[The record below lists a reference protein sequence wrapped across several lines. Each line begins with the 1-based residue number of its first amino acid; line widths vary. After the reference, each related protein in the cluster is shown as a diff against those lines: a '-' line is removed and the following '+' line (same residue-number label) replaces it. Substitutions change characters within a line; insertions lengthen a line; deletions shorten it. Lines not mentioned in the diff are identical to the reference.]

1 MGASSFNEMELD
13 AIGEIMNISLGA
25 SATAVS
31 TMLGT
36 QVNITTPVAEVL
48 TREEFEFRRLEP
60 AIGVEIAY
68 VEGLDGKNIM
78 MFRREDVCIIVGTLM
93 GEDPASISDDLTE
106 IHISAICEVM
116 NQMMGASATAL
127 SEFLGTTVNIST
139 PQSFDV
145 GEPEAFKEKYFPEED
160 GMVVVR
166 FRLEIEDKLNSEFMN
181 IMSIGLA
188 KRLLEPFAD
197 NLGGSSE
204 PEPAPAPA
212 ATSAPAAAG
221 ASSGGTM
228 SQEEINAML
237 AGGTAASAPAP
248 AASSGGTMSQ
258 EEINAMLAGGTAA
271 SAAAPAPAA
280 SSGGTMS
287 QEEINAMLAGGTAAS
302 APAPAPAAS
311 SGGTMSQE
319 EINAM
324 LAGSAAAPAPA
335 PAAPA
340 PAPAASAPAAAAPA
354 PAAPYPYPPMSMDP
368 MMLQLLNQ
376 MQQTQM
382 QMMEMMKNTK
392 PEPAKPEST
401 GGSSII
407 KPLSSQQ
414 MQDDAGDGEE
424 DKTNQEMLL
433 KVPLEVSVEIGRT
446 KRLVRDILE
455 FTQGTLVVLD
465 KMAGEQVDLFVNG
478 QCIAR
483 GDIVVV
489 EDNFGIRI
497 TEIVTKEINPES
509 L

>member
-36 QVNITTPVAEVL
+36 MVNITTPVVSVL
-48 TREEFEFRRLEP
+48 TRDEFEFRRLEP

-78 MFRREDVCIIVGTLM
+78 MFRREDVGIIVGTLL
-93 GEDPASISDDLTE
+93 GEDPAEMDFELDE

-127 SEFLGTTVNIST
+127 SEFLGTIVNIST
-139 PQSFDV
+139 PKSFDI
-145 GEPEAFKEKYFPEED
+145 GDPEDFKVKYFPEKD

-166 FRLEIEDKLNSEFMN
+166 FRLEIEDKMNSEFMN
-181 IMSIGLA
+181 IMSISLA
-188 KRLLEPFAD
+188 KRLLKPFEESFAAAGAATESSPAPAEP
-197 NLGGSSE
+197 S
-204 PEPAPAPA
+204 PAPA
-212 ATSAPAAAG
+212 APAG
-221 ASSGGTM
+221 SGGTM
-228 SQEEINAML
+228 SQDEINAML
-237 AGGTAASAPAP
+237 AGGAAS
-248 AASSGGTMSQ
+248 G
-258 EEINAMLAGGTAA
+258 
-271 SAAAPAPAA
+271 
-280 SSGGTMS
+280 
-287 QEEINAMLAGGTAAS
+287 
-302 APAPAPAAS
+302 
-311 SGGTMSQE
+311 
-319 EINAM
+319 
-324 LAGSAAAPAPA
+324 

-340 PAPAASAPAAAAPA
+340 PQPVPQQMQPGMGQAGQPY
-354 PAAPYPYPPMSMDP
+354 YPYPSMGMDP
-368 MMLQLLNQ
+368 MMLQLFTQ

-382 QMMEMMKNTK
+382 QMMEMMKASSSK
-392 PEPAKPEST
+392 PAESASASAQSS
-401 GGSSII
+401 GGSII
-407 KPLSSQQ
+407 RPLASSQI
-414 MQDDAGDGEE
+414 QDEAGEGEE
-424 DKTNQEMLL
+424 DKTNQEMLM
-433 KVPLEVSVEIGRT
+433 KVPLEISVEIGRT

-478 QCIAR
+478 QCIAK

-497 TEIVTKEINPES
+497 TEIVTRELNPES

>member
-1 MGASSFNEMELD
+1 MGANSFNEMELD

-31 TMLGT
+31 TMLST
-36 QVNITTPVAEVL
+36 VVNITTPVVNVL
-48 TREEFEFRRLEP
+48 TRDEFEFRRLEP
-60 AIGVEIAY
+60 AIGVEIDY
-68 VEGLDGKNIM
+68 VEGLEGKNIM
-78 MFRREDVCIIVGTLM
+78 MFRREDVRIIVNTMM
-93 GEDPASISDDLTE
+93 GVEDDDTPFEMDE

-127 SEFLGTTVNIST
+127 SEFLGTIVNIST
-139 PQSFDV
+139 PKSFDI
-145 GEPEAFKEKYFPEED
+145 GEPEEFKNTYFTERD

-166 FRLEIEDKLNSEFMN
+166 FRLEIEGKLNSEFMN
-181 IMSIGLA
+181 IMPPSLA

-197 NLGGSSE
+197 SFAAAAPEPE

-212 ATSAPAAAG
+212 AAPAPAPT
-221 ASSGGTM
+221 SGGSM
-228 SQEEINAML
+228 SQEELDAML
-237 AGGTAASAPAP
+237 SSMGGASAPAP
-248 AASSGGTMSQ
+248 AA
-258 EEINAMLAGGTAA
+258 A
-271 SAAAPAPAA
+271 SA
-280 SSGGTMS
+280 SDS
-287 QEEINAMLAGGTAAS
+287 
-302 APAPAPAAS
+302 
-311 SGGTMSQE
+311 
-319 EINAM
+319 
-324 LAGSAAAPAPA
+324 AAPAPA

-340 PAPAASAPAAAAPA
+340 PTPAAPA
-354 PAAPYPYPPMSMDP
+354 PQPAAGGQPYYPYPPMGADP

-382 QMMEMMKNTK
+382 QMMEMMKNVK
-392 PEPAKPEST
+392 PHEAASAPASS
-401 GGSSII
+401 GSSII
-407 KPLSSQQ
+407 RPLESSQIYETSE
-414 MQDDAGDGEE
+414 GGEE
-424 DKTNQEMLL
+424 DKTNQEMLM

-446 KRLVRDILE
+446 KRLVKDILE

-497 TEIVTKEINPES
+497 TEIVSREINPES

>member
-1 MGASSFNEMELD
+1 MGASSFNDMELD

-36 QVNITTPVAEVL
+36 KVNITTPVVRVQ
-48 TREEFEFRRLEP
+48 TRAEFEFKRLEP

-68 VEGLDGKNIM
+68 VEGLEGKNIV
-78 MFRREDVCIIVGTLM
+78 MFRREDVCVIVGTLM
-93 GEDPASISDDLTE
+93 GEDPATISPELDE

-127 SEFLGTTVNIST
+127 SEFLGTIVNIST
-139 PQSFDV
+139 PKSFDI
-145 GEPEAFKEKYFPEED
+145 GEPDAFKEKYFPEED

-181 IMSIGLA
+181 IMSIKLA
-188 KRLLEPFAD
+188 KRLLEPFAVSM
-197 NLGGSSE
+197 GETASAPQEQPAPVSE
-204 PEPAPAPA
+204 PTPEPVQALE
-212 ATSAPAAAG
+212 PAAAS
-221 ASSGGTM
+221 SSGSSMSQEEINAMMALASQPTAAEPVPSASTGGSMSQEEINAMLSSASQPAVEEPTPSASTGGSM

-237 AGGTAASAPAP
+237 ASSSQTAAPEPAP
-248 AASSGGTMSQ
+248 TPQTAPPTPMSQ
-258 EEINAMLAGGTAA
+258 Q
-271 SAAAPAPAA
+271 APQ
-280 SSGGTMS
+280 GV
-287 QEEINAMLAGGTAAS
+287 Q
-302 APAPAPAAS
+302 
-311 SGGTMSQE
+311 Q
-319 EINAM
+319 
-324 LAGSAAAPAPA
+324 
-335 PAAPA
+335 
-340 PAPAASAPAAAAPA
+340 
-354 PAAPYPYPPMSMDP
+354 PYYSYPPMGMDP

-382 QMMEMMKNTK
+382 QMMEMMKAPK
-392 PEPAKPEST
+392 AEPAAPSSNT
-401 GGSSII
+401 GGSII
-407 KPLSSQQ
+407 RPLNSPQ
-414 MQDDAGDGEE
+414 MDDDAGTGEE
-424 DKTNQEMLL
+424 DKTNQEMLM
-433 KVPLEVSVEIGRT
+433 KVPLEISVEIGRT
-446 KRLVRDILE
+446 KRLVKDILE

-497 TEIVTKEINPES
+497 TEIVAKELNPES